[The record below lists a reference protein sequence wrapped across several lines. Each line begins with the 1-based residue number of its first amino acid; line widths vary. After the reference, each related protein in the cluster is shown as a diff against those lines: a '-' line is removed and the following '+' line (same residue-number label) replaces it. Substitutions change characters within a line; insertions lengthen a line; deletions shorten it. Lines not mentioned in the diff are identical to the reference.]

1 MEKTVIHILKLVKY
15 KGQTKIA
22 DLSLLTKIDSDQIC

>member
-15 KGQTKIA
+15 KGQTKIT